1 MADWASF
8 NRGNRLVSPPF
19 QVLFDIA
26 GFELVLKFRRSGMEW
41 EIPQLLVLADCNDAY
56 GSNCYGGTNADWWCE
71 SGGAAN
77 GYCWT
82 VGGAQN

>member
-1 MADWASF
+1 
-8 NRGNRLVSPPF
+8 
-19 QVLFDIA
+19 
-26 GFELVLKFRRSGMEW
+26 MEW